1 MPAHTPLSIFNC
13 FMTLLEEPNIF
24 SPANLDASNMWRD
37 RRNEFLNKAKE
48 MVELARKNIP
58 AGIQIYFIIYLFYDL
73 LLFIL

>member
-1 MPAHTPLSIFNC
+1 
-13 FMTLLEEPNIF
+13 MTLLEEPNIF

-58 AGIQIYFIIYLFYDL
+58 AGICFYYYYYVFLYLF
-73 LLFIL
+73 LLFFFILFPLF